1 MRTLIFSLFAS
12 LILFFSSCMK
22 HASDYE
28 PPYGVALNT
37 WTFTDGTKNYVG
49 DFLVNPVLDTTIQS
63 NNTYT
68 LSMTGTH
75 KGSGQLLTMA
85 ISLADLDFAANK
97 LYKSGISG
105 SNHSTSF
112 NYSGTAGS
120 RDAIFSSS
128 NNDPGA
134 VMTYNISY
142 FDAIKN
148 TVTITFSGQVFDAG
162 GNLMN
167 ISKGKM
173 TAHIDRK

>member
-1 MRTLIFSLFAS
+1 MRTSIFSFLAS
-12 LILFFSSCMK
+12 LTLFFSSCMK

-28 PPYGVALNT
+28 PGFGTAVNT

-49 DFLVNPVLDTTIQS
+49 YFLVNPVLDTTIQS

-75 KGSGQLLTMA
+75 KVSEQLLTMA
-85 ISLADLDFAANK
+85 ISLADRDFAAK
-97 LYKSGISG
+97 SYKSGISG

-112 NYSGTAGS
+112 YYSGSAGS
-120 RDAIFSSS
+120 RDAIFSSL

-134 VMTYNISY
+134 VMTYNISNY
-142 FDAIKN
+142 DGVKN
-148 TVTITFSGQVFDAG
+148 TITITFSGQVFDAS